1 MNVQTGIV
9 NIRGKEYQTV
19 ALRVQM
25 FREHHPDYSL
35 TTSVICRDD
44 DCVVMQATIADPAG
58 RIIANGHSEE
68 YRKSSQINRTSALE
82 NAETSAI
89 GRALAAFGMAG
100 TEFASANE
108 VENAIHQQGR
118 GKAAAGGH
126 SEKGAVSPPQS
137 SSTLREQLEQSVA
150 EDQSTNERA
159 ARGRNNGPTKT
170 KLDSAENRI
179 VHELNGCGDEDS
191 LIAYLETED
200 YKADK
205 ALLEEY
211 RPSSLY
217 GPAPEDCPEYVPIKA
232 RIARLVADFRN
243 PAHEPT
249 PLDAG

>member
-1 MNVQTGIV
+1 MNAQTGIV

-19 ALRVQM
+19 ALRVQL
-25 FREHHPDYSL
+25 FREAHPDYSL
-35 TTSVICRDD
+35 TTAVICRDD
-44 DCVVMQATIADPAG
+44 DCVVMQATIADENG
-58 RIIANGHSEE
+58 RVIANGHSEE

-89 GRALAAFGMAG
+89 GRALAAFGMGG

-108 VENAIHQQGR
+108 VQNAMHQQ
-118 GKAAAGGH
+118 ANGGTARETQQE
-126 SEKGAVSPPQS
+126 SAVSSPPS
-137 SSTLREQLEQSVA
+137 N
-150 EDQSTNERA
+150 DRA
-159 ARGRNNGPTKT
+159 PRGRNNGPTKS
-170 KLDSAENRI
+170 KLDQAENRI

-217 GPAPEDCPEYVPIKA
+217 GPAPEDCPEYTPIKT
-232 RIARLVADFRN
+232 RIAKMVAEFRN
-243 PAHEPT
+243 PAREPSIT
-249 PLDAG
+249 EAG